1 MQIVRRGTR
10 GEYHACE
17 EKTEQTLRPLEQA
30 GWSVVHELRA
40 RYGNYAHVA
49 VGPSGVYLL
58 ETKQQEG
65 IVDIRCGA
73 PRRGRRRGES
83 EASVVFPRYRP
94 RVPGVARRVEEQ
106 IQKHSGQRAAV
117 QAVVVF
123 WSEFP
128 ERLVE
133 DGRCVYIHGSAL
145 RDWMGARERRLDEDQ
160 VERIAGAIERLHG
173 QRVAASVS

>member
-1 MQIVRRGTR
+1 MQIVRRGVR
-10 GEYHACE
+10 GEYNECE

-30 GWSVVHELRA
+30 GWSVVHDMRA

-58 ETKQQEG
+58 ETKKQQG

-73 PRRGRRRGES
+73 PRGGRRRGDGEV
-83 EASVVFPRYRP
+83 SVVFPRYRP
-94 RVPGVARRVEEQ
+94 RALGVATRVEEQ
-106 IQKHSGQRAAV
+106 ILKHSGQRAAV

-133 DGRCVYIHGSAL
+133 DGRCVYIHGADL
-145 RDWMGARERRLDEDQ
+145 RDWMGARERRLEEDQ
-160 VERIAGAIERLHG
+160 VERIAAAIEHLHG
-173 QRVAASVS
+173 QRVGP